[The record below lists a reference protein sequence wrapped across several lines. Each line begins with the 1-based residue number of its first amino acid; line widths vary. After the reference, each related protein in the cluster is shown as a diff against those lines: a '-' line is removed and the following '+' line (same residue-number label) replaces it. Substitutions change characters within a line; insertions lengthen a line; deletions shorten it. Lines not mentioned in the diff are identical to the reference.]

1 MCGLLCSVLLLAGS
15 AVSQEY
21 AGDPLSI
28 GAGARAL
35 GMGSAFVGVSDGATS
50 LYWNPAGLT
59 RLGRNEIQA
68 QHAEQFGGTINH
80 DIIVVGIPSNAGTFS
95 VGLVRVG
102 VDGIQLSA
110 LEDLGRSIG
119 ADNRPT
125 VSGNTGTSDY
135 SLDVGYGRAIN
146 EKLSLGSRVKVIWRK
161 LSVGNGTGY
170 GIDLGLQ
177 YIARDSL
184 RVGLV
189 IRDARSTRIS
199 FDSGKSDT
207 ISPSL
212 DLGMGWTRPVGP
224 IDGHLLLA
232 ASLLLN
238 AETSSADDGQHLRV
252 GAEYRHRTGLSARLG
267 IEGDHLTAG
276 AGLSPTDR
284 IRVDVAFLEND
295 DLDNTYRISASLYF

>member
-102 VDGIQLSA
+102 VDGIQRSA
-110 LEDLGRSIG
+110 LEDPGRSIG

-146 EKLSLGSRVKVIWRK
+146 EKLSLGSRAKVIWRK

-189 IRDARSTRIS
+189 IRDARATRIS
-199 FDSGKSDT
+199 FDSGKAT
-207 ISPSL
+207 PFPPR
-212 DLGMGWTRPVGP
+212 WTLVWA
-224 IDGHLLLA
+224 GH
-232 ASLLLN
+232 
-238 AETSSADDGQHLRV
+238 DQ
-252 GAEYRHRTGLSARLG
+252 
-267 IEGDHLTAG
+267 
-276 AGLSPTDR
+276 
-284 IRVDVAFLEND
+284 
-295 DLDNTYRISASLYF
+295 